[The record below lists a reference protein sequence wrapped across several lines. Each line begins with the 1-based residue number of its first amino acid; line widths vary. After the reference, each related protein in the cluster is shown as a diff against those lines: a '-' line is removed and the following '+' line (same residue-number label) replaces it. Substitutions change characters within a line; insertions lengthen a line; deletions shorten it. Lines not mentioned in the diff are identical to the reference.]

1 MKIEGTPREMVMLSE
16 IKPGNCFYW
25 HNQLFMKLD
34 DSMEIS
40 RDGMNDTCSAVNFT
54 SNRGST
60 FYKNT
65 VVQRVEA
72 KIVIE

>member
-1 MKIEGTPREMVMLSE
+1 
-16 IKPGNCFYW
+16 
-25 HNQLFMKLD
+25 MKLD